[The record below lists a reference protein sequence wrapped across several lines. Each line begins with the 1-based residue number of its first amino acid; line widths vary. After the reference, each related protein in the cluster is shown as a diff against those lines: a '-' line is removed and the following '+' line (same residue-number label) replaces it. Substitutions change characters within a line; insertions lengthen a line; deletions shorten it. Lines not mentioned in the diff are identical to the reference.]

1 MIEIKCHWDNLNIF
15 PPSKFLLTPELLVVE
30 LAEEVAQ
37 VEALVEVAL
46 VVHLGEV
53 VEEGLVL
60 PQLKDG

>member
-1 MIEIKCHWDNLNIF
+1 MIFGNRTS
-15 PPSKFLLTPELLVVE
+15 PTPELLVVE

-37 VEALVEVAL
+37 VEALVEVPL

-60 PQLKDG
+60 PHLLWR